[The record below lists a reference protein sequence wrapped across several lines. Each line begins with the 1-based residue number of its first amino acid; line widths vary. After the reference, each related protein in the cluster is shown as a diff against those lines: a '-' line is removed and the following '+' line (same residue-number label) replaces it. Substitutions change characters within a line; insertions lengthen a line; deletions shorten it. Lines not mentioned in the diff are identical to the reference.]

1 MRRLDLLRELQR
13 HSASYQD
20 QRQHRQHGVHFRFVL
35 GDYGFAAY
43 NAAKGAVVNL
53 TRNMALD
60 YSRENIRVNGVP
72 GIDRHPAVLEVT
84 RQRGRDGGV

>member
-1 MRRLDLLRELQR
+1 
-13 HSASYQD
+13 
-20 QRQHRQHGVHFRFVL
+20 
-35 GDYGFAAY
+35 
-43 NAAKGAVVNL
+43 
-53 TRNMALD
+53 MALD